1 METEIKNNDKQTLIT
16 LKGRLDTVNA
26 VKFQQ
31 EIETLDLA
39 DGADVTVDCEAL
51 EYISSSGLRAFISLL
66 KKTQKKG
73 GKIQLLHLTPNVK
86 EVFDMTAF
94 SQLFGLD

>member
-1 METEIKNNDKQTLIT
+1 METKILNNEKETLIT

-31 EIETLDLA
+31 NIETLNLS
-39 DGADVTVDCEAL
+39 DGAKVVVDCEAL

-66 KKTQKKG
+66 KKAQKKG
-73 GKIQLLHLTPNVK
+73 GNVQLLHLTPNVK

-94 SQLFGLD
+94 SQLFGLE

>member
-1 METEIKNNDKQTLIT
+1 METKILKNENQTLLT
-16 LKGRLDTVNA
+16 LNGRLDTVNA

-31 EIETLDLA
+31 DIETLDLS
-39 DGADVTVDCEAL
+39 DGAEVTVDCEAL

-73 GKIQLLHLTPNVK
+73 GSVKLLHLTPNVK

-94 SQLFGLD
+94 SQLFGLE

>member
-1 METEIKNNDKQTLIT
+1 METKILKNEKQTLIT

-31 EIETLDLA
+31 KIEALGDS
-39 DGADVTVDCEAL
+39 DVAKVVVDCEAL
-51 EYISSSGLRAFISLL
+51 DYISSSGLRAFISLL
-66 KKTQKKG
+66 KKAQKNG
-73 GKIQLLHLTPNVK
+73 GKVQLLHLTPNVK

-94 SQLFGLD
+94 SQLFGLK

>member
-1 METEIKNNDKQTLIT
+1 METKILNNEKQTLIT

-31 EIETLDLA
+31 EIEALSLG
-39 DGADVTVDCEAL
+39 DGAKVVVDCEAL

-73 GKIQLLHLTPNVK
+73 GSVQLLHLTPNVK

-94 SQLFGLD
+94 SQLFDLK

>member
-1 METEIKNNDKQTLIT
+1 METKILKNETETLIT

-31 EIETLDLA
+31 DIEALELSG
-39 DGADVTVDCEAL
+39 GAKVVVDCEAM

-66 KKTQKKG
+66 KKAQKNG
-73 GKIQLLHLTPNVK
+73 GNVQLLHLTPNVK

-94 SQLFGLD
+94 SQLFGLE

>member
-1 METEIKNNDKQTLIT
+1 METKILNNEKQTLIT

-31 EIETLDLA
+31 EIEALSLD
-39 DGADVTVDCEAL
+39 DGAKVVVDCEAL

-73 GKIQLLHLTPNVK
+73 GNVQLLHLTPNVK

-94 SQLFGLD
+94 SQLFDLK

>member
-1 METEIKNNDKQTLIT
+1 MKNEKQTLIT

-31 EIETLDLA
+31 EIDALSLD
-39 DGADVTVDCEAL
+39 DGAAVAVDCAAL

-66 KKTQKKG
+66 KKAQKKG
-73 GKIQLLHLTPNVK
+73 GRVQLLHLTPNVR

-94 SQLFGLD
+94 SQLFGLE

>member
-1 METEIKNNDKQTLIT
+1 MKNEKQTLIT

-31 EIETLDLA
+31 EIEALSLD
-39 DGADVTVDCEAL
+39 DGAEVAVDCAAL

-66 KKTQKKG
+66 KKAQKKG
-73 GKIQLLHLTPNVK
+73 GRVKLLHLTPNVK

-94 SQLFGLD
+94 SQLFGLE